1 MPRATPR
8 RTTPRAS
15 ERRAARRRVWP
26 VVLIGAVLI
35 GAGFWLWRLFSERAD
50 TAGST
55 PPGTPVAADSAPHQ
69 PVASDAEPAD
79 GTRPTARA
87 ASSDS
92 DFMRQLG
99 RVEAHR
105 ALADTPYEP
114 EVLELVA
121 ALQIPAVVQLLEGKA
136 AAGDRNANVVL
147 ARLIWLCE
155 GNDASGGGSPAAM
168 PTPPSEPQPGSD
180 QSTADLKRRMDASRA
195 LDAQRHAGLERACGD
210 AQFDAVA
217 IDVRLQDAAAAGHEA
232 SLWEVGRRSLDPAIR
247 HKNWL
252 SAAMLGYVPAQVGL
266 AENLMAE
273 SVQGDRRNRGR
284 MNFWLEA
291 AAKQSPHAL
300 RLQGECRLNGCNA
313 QPPDTEAAVP
323 LLRDAALQGEAGA
336 FDALASISSGD
347 PAALPDSEL
356 FALQS
361 FLQQLNELG
370 CFGAADY
377 GAMAIASQRSLQEI
391 GGRISPSALDTAR
404 TRASALWREHAVK
417 ARQAR
422 GCD

>member
-1 MPRATPR
+1 M
-8 RTTPRAS
+8 PRAS
-15 ERRAARRRVWP
+15 ERRAARRRGWSVLLIA
-26 VVLIGAVLI
+26 VVLLG
-35 GAGFWLWRLFSERAD
+35 GGFWLWRFFTERGE
-50 TAGST
+50 TAGGT
-55 PPGTPVAADSAPHQ
+55 TPGTPVAADAAPHE
-69 PVASDAEPAD
+69 PVTADADQENI
-79 GTRPTARA
+79 TRPTARS
-87 ASSDS
+87 ASSDA
-92 DFMRQLG
+92 DFIRQLG

-114 EVLELVA
+114 DVLELVA
-121 ALQIPAVVQLLEGKA
+121 GLQIPAAVQLLEGKA
-136 AAGDRNANVVL
+136 AAGDRDANVVL

-155 GNDASGGGSPAAM
+155 GNDPSASGSPEV
-168 PTPPSEPQPGSD
+168 TSPPQE
-180 QSTADLKRRMDASRA
+180 LKRRIDASRA
-195 LDAQRHAGLERACGD
+195 ADAQRQADLARACGE

-273 SVQGDRRNRGR
+273 SMQGDRRNRGR

-300 RLQGECRLNGCNA
+300 RLRGECRLNGCNA
-313 QPPDTEAAVP
+313 QPPDSEAAVP

-336 FDALASISSGD
+336 FTALASISSGD

-377 GAMAIASQRSLQEI
+377 GSMAIASQRSLQEI
-391 GGRISPSALDTAR
+391 GGRISPSAFDAAR
-404 TRASALWREHAVK
+404 TQASTLWREHSQK
-417 ARQAR
+417 ARQVR